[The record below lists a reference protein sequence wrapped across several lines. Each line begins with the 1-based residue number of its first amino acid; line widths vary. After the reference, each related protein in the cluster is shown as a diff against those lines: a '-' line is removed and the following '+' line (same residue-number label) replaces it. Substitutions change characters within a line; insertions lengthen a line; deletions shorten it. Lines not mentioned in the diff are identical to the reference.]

1 MAFPAR
7 GLPNWLHSSIVYIGA
22 ISHRPVGRS
31 MANGKQI
38 RLLIADDNAMYRH
51 ALREILEAHP
61 SLQVV
66 GEATDGEDAILRA
79 EELQPAIVLMDINMP
94 ILNGIA
100 ATRRIKAEHESM
112 TVIGLSVHTDRDYV
126 EAMLDAGAM
135 ALLSKEKATEDLYA
149 VIERAIGA
157 TE

>member
-1 MAFPAR
+1 MA
-7 GLPNWLHSSIVYIGA
+7 S
-22 ISHRPVGRS
+22 
-31 MANGKQI
+31 GKQI
-38 RLLIADDNAMYRH
+38 RLLIADDNAVYRH

-94 ILNGIA
+94 KLNGIA
-100 ATRRIKAEHESM
+100 ATRRIKADHESM

-126 EAMLDAGAM
+126 DAMFDAGAV

-149 VIERAIGA
+149 AIERAIR
-157 TE
+157 TNE

>member
-1 MAFPAR
+1 MLGDFPIGFTHLSFTLAR
-7 GLPNWLHSSIVYIGA
+7 IT
-22 ISHRPVGRS
+22 SHRPVGRS

-38 RLLIADDNAMYRH
+38 RLLIADDNAVYRH

-126 EAMLDAGAM
+126 DAMLDAGAM

>member
-1 MAFPAR
+1 MA
-7 GLPNWLHSSIVYIGA
+7 S
-22 ISHRPVGRS
+22 
-31 MANGKQI
+31 GKQV
-38 RLLIADDNAMYRH
+38 RLLIADDNAVYRH

-79 EELQPAIVLMDINMP
+79 EELQPTIILMDINMP
-94 ILNGIA
+94 RLNGIA
-100 ATRRIKAEHESM
+100 ATRRIKEDHHSM

-126 EAMLDAGAM
+126 DAMLDAGAV

-149 VIERAIGA
+149 AIEQAICRN
-157 TE
+157 E